1 MRIAATAVLF
11 LALALAPGCGTI
23 VGQGAATVMG
33 AGGRYFEIKD
43 VGQRGTLDRYQA
55 VQVAAFD
62 PAPMLG
68 AIPQDIVTAVQ
79 PNIIRKLRETR
90 LFAQVGA
97 TVSTRP
103 ALEIRGK
110 FMDYDPGSST
120 ARAVGFGSNPSLT
133 AQIEIV
139 DVETNRVLGI
149 AMVSGSIKSV
159 VRANPEEL
167 SDGVAKAVR
176 GLLVSHMERKP
187 PKER

>member
-1 MRIAATAVLF
+1 MRIAVITVLF
-11 LALALAPGCGTI
+11 LAIALAPGCGTI

-43 VGQRGTLDRYQA
+43 VGARGTLDRYQA
-55 VQVAAFD
+55 VQVVPFD
-62 PAPMLG
+62 PSPMLG
-68 AIPQDIVTAVQ
+68 SIPQDIVTAVQ
-79 PNIIRKLRETR
+79 PNIVRKLRETR
-90 LFAQVGA
+90 LFAQVGT

-110 FMDYDPGSST
+110 FMDYDPGGSA

-133 AQIEIV
+133 AQTELV
-139 DVETNRVLGI
+139 DVDTSRVIGI
-149 AMVSGSIKSV
+149 AMVSGSIGSV
-159 VRANPEEL
+159 VRANPEQL

-176 GLLVSHMERKP
+176 GLIVSHMERKP